1 MSLQVSGQLKMLT
14 LRTKELQGELE
25 EDLSM
30 KYKGRKVNIMGVA
43 T

>member
-1 MSLQVSGQLKMLT
+1 MLA
-14 LRTKELQGELE
+14 LRSKELQGELE
-25 EDLSM
+25 EELSI